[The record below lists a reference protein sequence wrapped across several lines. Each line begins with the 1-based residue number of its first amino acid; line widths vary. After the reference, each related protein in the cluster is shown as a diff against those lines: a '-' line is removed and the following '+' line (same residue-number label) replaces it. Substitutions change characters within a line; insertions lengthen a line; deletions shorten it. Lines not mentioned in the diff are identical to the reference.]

1 MVTFLKV
8 ILESVRQA
16 FSSLLG
22 NKLRSFL
29 SLVGIT
35 IGIFCII
42 SVKTAVDSL
51 QNNVR
56 EGLSELGSETIYVE
70 KFPWNDNDWEN
81 NYFKYIKRP
90 DPGLSDYEVIKEKSK
105 YAKNVSFSVFQGGKT
120 IKHKSSSVSGITVK
134 GSTFE
139 FQDIQQLEIEK
150 GRHFTLS
157 EYNSGANKVILGSI
171 AAEELFQN
179 QEPVGK
185 QVKLFGQNY
194 RVIGVLKKEG
204 ESMFNFMNFDDS
216 AWVSLTNARRFMNI
230 ADGRGISEMLAI
242 KSKED
247 VSADELKGEL
257 TGILRSHRKLKP
269 KDKDN
274 FSLME
279 MSSLDQVLDGF
290 FLTLNIAGLFIGM
303 FALVVGM
310 VSVANIMFV
319 SVKERTN
326 IIGIKK
332 ALGAKKVVI
341 LLEFLIEAIVLCL
354 LGGLAG
360 LLLSYGVTNLI
371 SALADFDMVLSFR
384 NMLGGLTIS
393 ILVGL
398 VSGILPAYFASKMDP
413 VVAIRQ

>member
-1 MVTFLKV
+1 
-8 ILESVRQA
+8 
-16 FSSLLG
+16 
-22 NKLRSFL
+22 
-29 SLVGIT
+29 
-35 IGIFCII
+35 
-42 SVKTAVDSL
+42 
-51 QNNVR
+51 
-56 EGLSELGSETIYVE
+56 
-70 KFPWNDNDWEN
+70 
-81 NYFKYIKRP
+81 
-90 DPGLSDYEVIKEKSK
+90 
-105 YAKNVSFSVFQGGKT
+105 
-120 IKHKSSSVSGITVK
+120 
-134 GSTFE
+134 
-139 FQDIQQLEIEK
+139 
-150 GRHFTLS
+150 
-157 EYNSGANKVILGSI
+157 
-171 AAEELFQN
+171 
-179 QEPVGK
+179 
-185 QVKLFGQNY
+185 
-194 RVIGVLKKEG
+194 
-204 ESMFNFMNFDDS
+204 MFNFMNFDDS

>member
-105 YAKNVSFSVFQGGKT
+105 YAKKVSFSVFQGGKT